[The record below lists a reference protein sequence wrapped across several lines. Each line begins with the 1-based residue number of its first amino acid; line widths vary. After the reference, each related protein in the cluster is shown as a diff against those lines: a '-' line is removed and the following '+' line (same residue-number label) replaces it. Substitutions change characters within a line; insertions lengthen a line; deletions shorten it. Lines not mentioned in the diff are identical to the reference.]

1 MYRNTQRIGKVS
13 VHRGRVSPWFGHAFR
28 TGAGP
33 LRWCVRVAQNKIL
46 PHGFVLCTKKQLNLK
61 AGESEKLSL
70 CDGRVPH
77 GHGPHSTACREGRA
91 TTDPLPTQCVS
102 HT

>member
-13 VHRGRVSPWFGHAFR
+13 VHRGRASPWFGHAIR

-33 LRWCVRVAQNKIL
+33 MRWSVRVHQKKIL
-46 PHGFVLCTKKQLNLK
+46 PFGLVLCTKKQLHLK

-70 CDGRVPH
+70 
-77 GHGPHSTACREGRA
+77 
-91 TTDPLPTQCVS
+91 
-102 HT
+102 